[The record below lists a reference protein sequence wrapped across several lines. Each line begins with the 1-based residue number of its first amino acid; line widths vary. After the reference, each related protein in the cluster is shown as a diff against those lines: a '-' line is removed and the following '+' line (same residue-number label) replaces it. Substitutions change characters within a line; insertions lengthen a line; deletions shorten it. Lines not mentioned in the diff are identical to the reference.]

1 MGKIFKFWLI
11 SVVFAVTV
19 MVVGVIYFV
28 TVLDPNDYKSEVERL
43 AAKQG
48 ITLSING
55 NLAWQFFPKPGI
67 SISNIDFVT
76 QRQDL
81 GPTIDQ
87 LSGQIGQATV
97 TTHWGALLDTQT
109 AANQPLSLL
118 NAVTL
123 FDSQVL
129 VTPTSGLPI
138 QLDDISLNVGRLS
151 LQNQPFPVS
160 MSLTALDGIPVSA
173 DFVARLDGN
182 NQTLEISELSLNI
195 DGLEMEG
202 AASTDLAS
210 LNTTGNLQANTF
222 NLRHQLERIQ
232 KRFPAFKRPKLASQ
246 KALTQVSIYSDFN
259 INPRGTSAYRNQ
271 LALDGQAFNV
281 DINTDFNSN
290 KLTLSIRG
298 NKLNLAM
305 YIPIPDNL
313 ASKDSAAIF
322 APLALPFV
330 LWKGQSQMEV
340 SVGEIELS
348 DFSVSNFYSNIF
360 GNQNVLRVTALSAD
374 MFDGQANVI
383 AKLDMRPA
391 APSFNIQPTL
401 TNINLA
407 SALPALAGISTLT
420 GTLNLKA
427 NIQGVGNSRK
437 RILSSLTGPGQF
449 DIATPSYS
457 ETNIEETFCSAAALF
472 GSSGRTPDIWS
483 KGTQLNDLEGKFQ
496 FTNGKLV
503 VDSYSTSTG
512 NLNIDGNATVHLLDK
527 KYDLRA
533 NALLNSSITSSNGC
547 SVNSRL
553 QNRLIP
559 FICKGRFGQ
568 NDNKKAKP
576 AFCKPDQRALK
587 DLLKNTALE
596 KLGDQLFNSSDEEQN
611 PLQNLFKELLK
622 KNLN

>member
-1 MGKIFKFWLI
+1 LGKIFKFWLGC
-11 SVVFAVTV
+11 VVFTVTV
-19 MVVGVIYFV
+19 VVVGVVYFV

-67 SISNIDFVT
+67 SISNIDYAT

-97 TTHWGALLDTQT
+97 TTNWRALLDTQA

-123 FDSQVL
+123 FDSQAL
-129 VTPTSGLPI
+129 VTPNSGLPI

-151 LQNQPFPVS
+151 LHNQPFPIS

-173 DFVARLDGN
+173 DFVARIDGN
-182 NQTLEISELSLNI
+182 NQTLDISELSLNI
-195 DGLEMEG
+195 DMLEMKG

-232 KRFPAFKRPKLASQ
+232 KRFPAFKLPKMASQ
-246 KALTQVSIYSDFN
+246 KALTQFSIYSDFD
-259 INPRGTSAYRNQ
+259 INPMGISTYRTQ

-290 KLTLSIRG
+290 KLTLSIDG

-313 ASKDSAAIF
+313 ASKDSTAIF

-348 DFSVSNFYSNIF
+348 DFAVSNFYSNIF
-360 GNQNVLRVTALSAD
+360 GNQNVLRVTAFNAD
-374 MFDGQANVI
+374 MFDGQVNVI
-383 AKLDMRPA
+383 AKLDMRSA

-407 SALPALAGISTLT
+407 GALPALTDTSTLT

-427 NIQGVGNSRK
+427 NIQGIGNSRK
-437 RILSSLTGPGQF
+437 GILSSLTGAGQF
-449 DIATPSYS
+449 NIATPSYS
-457 ETNIEETFCSAAALF
+457 ETNVEETFCSAAALF
-472 GSSGRTPDIWS
+472 GSSDTTSQVWPKS
-483 KGTQLNDLEGKFQ
+483 TQLNDLEGNFQ
-496 FTNGKLV
+496 FTNGKLLV
-503 VDSYSTSTG
+503 NNYRTGTG
-512 NLNIDGNATVHLLDK
+512 NLSIDGNATVHMLDK
-527 KYDLRA
+527 KYDLKA
-533 NALLNSSITSSNGC
+533 NALLNSATTSSNGC

-553 QNRLIP
+553 QNRVIP

-576 AFCKPDQRALK
+576 AFCKPDERVVK